1 MMKTIPGIE
10 FVRGISHDVDEDGF
24 FDPRINN
31 VIVIDDQMTETSND
45 KRVMDLFAKGSH
57 HRNLSVIFFV
67 TEPLFSRKNHAHC
80 ESERGVPCLI

>member
-10 FVRGISHDVDEDGF
+10 FVRGIPHNIDGDGF

-45 KRVMDLFAKGSH
+45 KRVMNLFTKGSH
-57 HRNLSVIFFV
+57 HRNLSVIF
-67 TEPLFSRKNHAHC
+67 LSQNLYFSRKNHAHC